1 MNLLDAV
8 KIVNTKY
15 STYQR
20 TTDLVEIEVHKVLNE
35 NSFYYIALLKV
46 GDGVILTDLAE
57 SAEVLCDVSK
67 ERWEELCKKHNVCFN
82 DWHIETPFNS
92 MKDLEN
98 FIALL
103 DEVSEN
109 N

>member
-8 KIVNTKY
+8 KIINTKY
-15 STYQR
+15 LTYQR
-20 TTDLVEIEVHKVLNE
+20 TTDVVEVQVRKVLND
-35 NSFYYIALLKV
+35 NSFYYIALVQV
-46 GDGVILTDLAE
+46 GDNVILTDLAE
-57 SAEVLCDVSK
+57 SADVLDEIPK
-67 ERWEELCKKHNVCFN
+67 EKWQELCKKYNIEFN
-82 DWHIETPFNS
+82 DWHLETQFNCIE
-92 MKDLEN
+92 DLER